1 MKTISVRQL
10 RAATPRL
17 KQCLEQ
23 EGALL
28 LVSNGEPIACLT
40 PVLRSSPAVR
50 LTSLKAF
57 RALQPKPMT
66 SVEQIIRE
74 ERDRR

>member
-10 RAATPRL
+10 REVTPRL

-23 EGALL
+23 EGPLL

-40 PVLRSSPAVR
+40 PVVRNAPAVR

-57 RALQPKPMT
+57 RALQPTPMT
-66 SVEQIIRE
+66 PVEQIIRE